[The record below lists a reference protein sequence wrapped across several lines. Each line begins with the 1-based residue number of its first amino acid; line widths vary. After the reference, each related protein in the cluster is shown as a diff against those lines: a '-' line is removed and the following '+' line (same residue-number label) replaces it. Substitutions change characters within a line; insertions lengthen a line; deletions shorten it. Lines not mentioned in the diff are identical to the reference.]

1 MITMKVLQKILFTFV
16 FVLGLSLTALAQKDD
31 TKKPPPKEVP
41 PVVNPQPKPPPKPT
55 PTPRNSYIGGV
66 WKSDITYT
74 A

>member
-1 MITMKVLQKILFTFV
+1 MITMKVLQKILFTF
-16 FVLGLSLTALAQKDD
+16 FFMLGLSLTAMAQKDD

-55 PTPRNSYIGGV
+55 PTPTSSYAEVV

>member
-1 MITMKVLQKILFTFV
+1 MKVSHKILFTFV
-16 FVLGLSLTALAQKDD
+16 FVLGMSLTAMAQKDD

-55 PTPRNSYIGGV
+55 PTPRPESTGTV
-66 WKSDITYT
+66 WKNEITYT